1 MNSNLP
7 TTKTSGRGGRP
18 QLSPDDKRKAY
29 GVRLSARERAEA
41 TQHAADQNMEFG
53 VYCRMAVLQRA
64 SPRPVPRLNLE
75 VWHRLSG
82 LADAIES
89 LASDGRHDRAG
100 DDRVLAKLEELDGL
114 LRSTRLALL
123 GIHDVPDNPA

>member
-1 MNSNLP
+1 
-7 TTKTSGRGGRP
+7 
-18 QLSPDDKRKAY
+18 
-29 GVRLSARERAEA
+29 
-41 TQHAADQNMEFG
+41 
-53 VYCRMAVLQRA
+53 
-64 SPRPVPRLNLE
+64 LNLE